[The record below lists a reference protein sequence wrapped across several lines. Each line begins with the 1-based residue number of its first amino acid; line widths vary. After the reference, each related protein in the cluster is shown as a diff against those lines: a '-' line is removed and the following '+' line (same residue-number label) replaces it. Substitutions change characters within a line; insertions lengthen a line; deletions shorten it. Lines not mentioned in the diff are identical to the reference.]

1 MNSLM
6 HVEKNEV
13 NTNFFSQNNIDL
25 LQNTIVSKVKEHTN
39 VSISRQSDNEL
50 YFIMNYCYAN
60 FSVNNVTDIK
70 QQIRELNSRVLNIV
84 VPMVVSGMKQQNFY
98 LKDKDTNIEPIE
110 LGSST
115 SIKGIEPLA
124 GSNIF

>member
-1 MNSLM
+1 M